1 MQQLAHHTWLTV
13 RGPLLALLGL
23 AAAYALSTLLDG
35 FGWQA
40 GLGLVAF
47 LATVLLVGVFGFR
60 MHPEDAVEEAAT
72 AIRDTA
78 ALAIGVV
85 LLTATFLTAL
95 TSGHAPTTT

>member
-1 MQQLAHHTWLTV
+1 MKQIAHHTWLTV
-13 RGPLLALLGL
+13 RGPILALLGL
-23 AAAYALSTLLDG
+23 AAAYALSHVLDG

-47 LATVLLVGVFGFR
+47 LTTVLLVGALGFR

-78 ALAIGVV
+78 ALAIGLV
-85 LLTATFLTAL
+85 LLTATLLTAL
-95 TSGHAPTTT
+95 TGVHTSSTT

>member
-1 MQQLAHHTWLTV
+1 MKGCAAHTWLTV
-13 RGPLLALLGL
+13 RGPILALLGL
-23 AAAYALSTLLDG
+23 AAAYALSHLLDG

-47 LATVLLVGVFGFR
+47 LTAVLLVGVLGFR

-85 LLTATFLTAL
+85 LLTATLLTAL
-95 TSGHAPTTT
+95 TDEHTPTTT

>member
-1 MQQLAHHTWLTV
+1 MTA
-13 RGPLLALLGL
+13 RGAVLALLGL
-23 AAAYALSTLLDG
+23 AAAYALSNFLDG

-47 LATVLLVGVFGFR
+47 LTTVLLVGTLGFR

-78 ALAIGVV
+78 ALAIGLV
-85 LLTATFLTAL
+85 LLTAAFLTAL
-95 TSGHAPTTT
+95 TGGHSPTTT